1 MLFRSYS
8 VDILKETLR
17 NQRILGITTGT
28 TTTLD
33 FGENNGNTFASTDYV
48 TISGAPSAGI
58 NTTHVP
64 IVSMGEN
71 SITIAHNS
79 SSVVSPNFTGAIVS
93 RSVKVSC
100 LTYEPDTFFNIAE
113 VVTLVSE

>member
-1 MLFRSYS
+1 M
-8 VDILKETLR
+8 R
-17 NQRILGITTGT
+17 NQRIIGITTGT
-28 TTTLD
+28 TTRLD
-33 FGENNGNTFASTDYV
+33 FGENNGNTFPLTDYV

-64 IVSMGEN
+64 ILAIGEN
-71 SITIAHNS
+71 SITIGHNS
-79 SSVVSPNFTGAIVS
+79 SSVVSPDITGAIVS

-100 LTYEPDTFFNIAE
+100 LTFEPDTFFNIAE